1 MKITHL
7 DQVTGWRQ
15 TIDQSINTWTNWLL
29 ALFFLF
35 SLCVCVC
42 VASFFKFVL
51 VALLTWL
58 VLRIRLGKSPS
69 DCKEAKNIETS
80 ALTEIGL
87 WRFWPRFHCCRNF
100 NSTGHFQVVDLSTH
114 RLALIKCLL
123 KGFKLVRLGVCNAIY
138 WLELVPIGWRPV
150 SKNWGILSKSLK
162 LKVEFYCQLKPVG
175 VLVWNEKCDNLRLQA
190 NLRKIHRS
198 LQ

>member
-1 MKITHL
+1 MYSDSNENHAPRSRHRLET
-7 DQVTGWRQ
+7 DDRS
-15 TIDQSINTWTNWLL
+15 IDQYLDELIAGPFLL
-29 ALFFLF
+29 VLLV
-35 SLCVCVC
+35 CVCVC

-138 WLELVPIGWRPV
+138 WLELVSIGWRPV
-150 SKNWGILSKSLK
+150 SKNWGILSTSLK
-162 LKVEFYCQLKPVG
+162 LKV
-175 VLVWNEKCDNLRLQA
+175 
-190 NLRKIHRS
+190 
-198 LQ
+198 